1 VKSLPEAFEAAAL
14 IGVLADEWGFDVET
28 ADYANVGAGSYHW
41 VVTDR
46 MGTRG
51 FVTVDDLDRKPWLG
65 DTRSSTFDALKRS
78 FDTAVALRDGGL
90 GFVLAPILTSAAETV
105 RRIGP
110 RHSVAL
116 FPFKDGQTGSWGHD
130 TAEERA
136 AVLEMLA
143 ELHAATPAVAS
154 LANRTELGVPG
165 RRDLDSA
172 LEDVN
177 GTWPGGPF
185 SELARRALAAHR
197 PNVAAML
204 AAADRLSLE
213 VVTRGTKWVVTHG
226 EPHAGNVMRT
236 DEGHMLIDWD
246 TVALGPPERDLW
258 MVVID
263 AASEQATVYTEATG
277 HQLDETVMA
286 FFRLTWDLS
295 DLASY
300 LNVVRSPHRHD
311 EDTELAYER
320 VKVCLE
326 LVDRWTSLLG

>member
-1 VKSLPEAFEAAAL
+1 VKSLPEAFESAAL
-14 IGVLADEWGFDVET
+14 IGTLADEWGFDVET

-41 VVTDR
+41 VVSDR
-46 MGTRG
+46 MGARG

-65 DTRSSTFDALKRS
+65 DTRASTFDGLKRS
-78 FDTAVALRDGGL
+78 FDTAAALRDGGL
-90 GFVLAPILTSAAETV
+90 GFVVAPVLTNTGETV

-116 FPFKDGQTGSWGHD
+116 FPFMEGRAGSWGHD
-130 TAEERA
+130 TTEERV
-136 AVLEMLA
+136 AVLEMLG
-143 ELHAATPAVAS
+143 ELHGATPAVAS
-154 LANRTELGVPG
+154 LANRVELGVPG

-177 GTWPGGPF
+177 GTWVGGAF
-185 SELARRALAAHR
+185 SEPARRALAADKS
-197 PNVAAML
+197 NVVAML
-204 AAADRLSLE
+204 AAADRLALE
-213 VVTRGTKWVVTHG
+213 VATRSTKWVVTHG

-236 DEGHMLIDWD
+236 DGGHVLIDWD

-258 MVVID
+258 MVVSD
-263 AASEQATVYTEATG
+263 SSTEATAYAAATG
-277 HQLDETVMA
+277 HQPDETVLE

-300 LNVVRSPHRHD
+300 LNVVRQPHRRD

-326 LVDRWTSLLG
+326 LVDRWTALLG